1 MSDATPGTSP
11 VPVEAH
17 AAPTAQKRQRA
28 SVSRSHIILTAALV
42 ATTVWGTWV
51 SKSLYDL
58 RHQGPNIVKIQLQ
71 DLVGGYIRAQARSA
85 SPPERTAIETK
96 AFLGEVDTAVKALSA
111 SGKVV
116 LVSEAVAAGDVPDV
130 TDQVRKAVFAKI
142 PTPRVA
148 AAESGVDAQMLAYLQ
163 QGGAANG
170 SGN

>member
-1 MSDATPGTSP
+1 MSDAIPGTSP
-11 VPVEAH
+11 ESAEAP
-17 AAPTAQKRQRA
+17 APTIAPKRTRA
-28 SVSRSHIILTAALV
+28 GISRSNIVLTAALV

-51 SKSLYDL
+51 SKSLVDL
-58 RHQGPNIVKIQLQ
+58 RQQGPSIVKIQLQ

-85 SPPERTAIETK
+85 SPPERTAMETK

-111 SGKVV
+111 QGKVV

-130 TDQVRKAVFAKI
+130 TDAVRKAVFAKI
-142 PTPRVA
+142 PQPRIA
-148 AAESGVDAQMLAYLQ
+148 AAETGIDAQMRAYLQ